1 MKILWFSNIKLT
13 ETQMSGSGTW
23 ISGMNDLLSTYY
35 PDVQIANVTIAE
47 VDTVCEEIVR
57 GRSQW
62 VLPKKTTA
70 EDVDLFTTI
79 IDSYHS
85 DMGHR
90 VLLGN
95 NSF

>member
-47 VDTVCEEIVR
+47 
-57 GRSQW
+57 GRYC
-62 VLPKKTTA
+62 A
-70 EDVDLFTTI
+70 
-79 IDSYHS
+79 
-85 DMGHR
+85 
-90 VLLGN
+90 
-95 NSF
+95 